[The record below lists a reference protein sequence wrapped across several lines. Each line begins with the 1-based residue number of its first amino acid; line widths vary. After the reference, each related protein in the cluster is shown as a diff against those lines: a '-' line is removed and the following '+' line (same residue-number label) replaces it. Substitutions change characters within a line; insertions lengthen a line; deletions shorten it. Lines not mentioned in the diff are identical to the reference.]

1 MRVNDANLLAQA
13 FSLAGEAMLVTD
25 AAGHVV
31 AMNSEFARSTGW
43 SAETIAGQSLQLL
56 WSSDHGAQ
64 MDTIMAAVATN
75 GRWQGEVLCRHAN
88 GVAQFHEAT
97 VTRSAS
103 GLVVVMPD
111 PKRRQ
116 VGRIDSLTGLP
127 DRSVFMERL
136 KTTCAQVERKRM
148 AAAVLFLDLD
158 NFKHVNDT
166 LGHDAGDRLLK
177 EAARRLKSC
186 VRESDTVCRLGGDE
200 FTIILAALNQPE
212 EAEVVAQHILCK
224 LAHPFDIGG
233 SISPMS
239 ASIGIAALPN
249 DGISP
254 DELLRRADAAMYQA
268 KRSGRAT
275 YSFYSKEMM
284 ARAVER
290 AQLERELR
298 HAHLAGEIELLF
310 QPILDLSTRRIT
322 GSHAL
327 LQWNSP
333 RSGLLNADQILPV
346 AEECGLMRPLGE
358 WLMTR
363 IIQTLVAWRQ
373 AGLPELKLCVGLSRR
388 QLGDLILFE
397 HLLAGMKANDLSPAL
412 VEFEVCAEVLSD
424 DKLMVRSVLATL
436 SAFGIGLVIDDFGH
450 GHVALQTLQH
460 PCLRA
465 VKISSDQLHRNKVIT
480 GALIR
485 LSHALNIPVIA
496 ERVDNNSVLDGL
508 AEAGCDYAEGNM
520 LAPPLDGQ
528 AFAALLK
535 SPSAEIAA

>member
-1 MRVNDANLLAQA
+1 MKVNDAHLLAQA

-25 AAGHVV
+25 EAGHVV
-31 AMNSEFARSTGW
+31 AINNEFSRSTGW
-43 SAETIAGQSLQLL
+43 SPQTIAAQSLQLL

-64 MDTIMAAVATN
+64 VDTIMAAVAAN
-75 GRWQGEVLCRHAN
+75 GRWQGEVLCRHGN
-88 GVAQFHEAT
+88 GVTQFREAT
-97 VTRSAS
+97 VT
-103 GLVVVMPD
+103 GLANGFIVVMPD
-111 PKRRQ
+111 PKRRH

-136 KTTCAQVERKRM
+136 KTTCAQVERKHM

-200 FTIILAALNQPE
+200 FTIILAGLNQVE
-212 EAEVVAQHILCK
+212 EAEVVAQHILGK

-275 YSFYSKEMM
+275 YSFYSQEMM
-284 ARAVER
+284 ARAIER
-290 AQLERELR
+290 AHLERELR

-310 QPILDLSTRRIT
+310 QPIVNLTTRRVT
-322 GSHAL
+322 GSHAM

-333 RSGLLNADQILPV
+333 RGGLLNAGQFLPV
-346 AEECGLMRPLGE
+346 AEECGLIRPLGE

-363 IIQTLVAWRQ
+363 MVQTLVAWRQ
-373 AGLPELKLCVGLSRR
+373 AGLGEMKICVGLSRR
-388 QLGDLILFE
+388 QLGDLTLFE
-397 HLLAGMKANDLSPAL
+397 HLLEGMKANNLSPAL
-412 VEFEVCAEVLSD
+412 VEFEVCADALGD

-436 SAFGIGLVIDDFGH
+436 SAFGVGLIIDDFGH

-465 VKISSDQLHRNKVIT
+465 VKIHATQVQKNKTIA

-485 LSHALNIPVIA
+485 LSHALNIPVVA
-496 ERVDNNSVLDGL
+496 EWVDNNALLNGL

-520 LAPPLDGQ
+520 LAPPLDGH

-535 SPSAEIAA
+535 SPNAEIAA

>member
-1 MRVNDANLLAQA
+1 MRVNDDHLLAQA
-13 FSLAGEAMLVTD
+13 FSQAGEAMLVTD
-25 AAGHVV
+25 AAGQVV
-31 AMNSEFARSTGW
+31 AINDEFARTTGW
-43 SAETIAGQSLQLL
+43 SATSITGQSLQSL

-64 MDTIMAAVATN
+64 VDAIMAAVTSS
-75 GRWQGEVLCRHAN
+75 GRWQGEVLCRHGN

-97 VTRSAS
+97 VTASAA
-103 GLVVVMPD
+103 GFVAVMPD
-111 PKRRQ
+111 AKRRRL
-116 VGRIDSLTGLP
+116 GRIDSLTGLP

-200 FTIILAALNQPE
+200 FTIILAGLNQPE
-212 EAEVVAQHILCK
+212 EAEVVAQHILTK
-224 LAHPFDIGG
+224 LAHPFHIGG

-254 DELLRRADAAMYQA
+254 DELLHRADTAMYQA

-275 YSFYSKEMM
+275 YYFYSQEMM
-284 ARAVER
+284 ARATER
-290 AQLERELR
+290 AQMERELR
-298 HAHLAGEIELLF
+298 QAHLAGEIGILF
-310 QPILDLSTRRIT
+310 QPVMDLSTRRIT
-322 GSHAL
+322 GSHAI

-333 RSGLLNADQILPV
+333 RGGLLTADQFLPV
-346 AEECGLMRPLGE
+346 AEECGLIRPLGE
-358 WLMTR
+358 WLMAS
-363 IIQTLVAWRQ
+363 IVDTLVAWRD
-373 AGLPELKLCVGLSRR
+373 AGLPHMKICVSLSRR
-388 QLGDLILFE
+388 QLGDLTLFE
-397 HLLAGMKANDLSPAL
+397 QLLQAMRANHLSPAL
-412 VEFEVCAEVLSD
+412 VEFEVCAHALGD

-436 SAFGIGLVIDDFGH
+436 SAFGVGLIIDDFGH
-450 GHVALQTLQH
+450 GHVTLQTLQH

-465 VKISSDQLHRNKVIT
+465 VKIHTTLVRDDKAIA

-496 ERVDNNSVLDGL
+496 ERVDDCTLLDGL
-508 AEAGCDYAEGNM
+508 AESGCDYAEGNL
-520 LAPPLDGQ
+520 LAPPLDTQG
-528 AFAALLK
+528 FAALLMA
-535 SPSAEIAA
+535 SSEIAA